1 MILVGGSFNINGLNF
16 SGAAE
21 VNFFIATSKGTMNAG
36 PFIPTTKSPTL
47 LRVKVP
53 ATTMLGQGFADV
65 QVVNT
70 DTGLASNNASAL
82 LQGDPAAGIPSITSI
97 NGVGLAATSSDPRF
111 ATNNVMTVVPQGT
124 LVKLGGMGFDTA
136 NGVAVDVFCACPAR
150 GKVGPF
156 FIKPGPMLTSNQVSF
171 VLPATGTMAP
181 ATGPGSFVVY
191 NKGTDGKYSKKS
203 NAVSA
208 PLGQRISVTFVTHPT
223 STSPITVSGKGF
235 STLTVINFFN
245 TQSGGVVNLG
255 GLTTTGKA
263 KIPLILINSNKFIFR
278 KPLAAQPGASYV
290 QALNPPFV
298 PFTSSGTGPG
308 GDIILK

>member
-1 MILVGGSFNINGLNF
+1 VILVGGSFNINGLNF

-70 DTGLASNNASAL
+70 DTGLVSNNASAL

-156 FIKPGPMLTSNQVSF
+156 FIKPG
-171 VLPATGTMAP
+171 
-181 ATGPGSFVVY
+181 
-191 NKGTDGKYSKKS
+191 
-203 NAVSA
+203 
-208 PLGQRISVTFVTHPT
+208 RC
-223 STSPITVSGKGF
+223 
-235 STLTVINFFN
+235 
-245 TQSGGVVNLG
+245 
-255 GLTTTGKA
+255 
-263 KIPLILINSNKFIFR
+263 
-278 KPLAAQPGASYV
+278 
-290 QALNPPFV
+290 
-298 PFTSSGTGPG
+298 
-308 GDIILK
+308 